1 MIRSKWLILVAL
13 LTVSGCS
20 TYKSSFNCG
29 DARGAY
35 CSSMEQVDQMINNG
49 EIERYNEML
58 KNKKYK
64 ADKNDKSLL
73 LNKKPKKVKINE
85 AKDVSN

>member
-1 MIRSKWLILVAL
+1 MLITF
-13 LTVSGCS
+13 LTLGGCS
-20 TYKSSFNCG
+20 TYKSTFNCG

-35 CSSMEQVDQMINNG
+35 CSSMEQVDQMINSG

-64 ADKNDKSLL
+64 ADKNDESLL
-73 LNKKPKKVKINE
+73 LNKKPKKVKIKEVPN
-85 AKDVSN
+85 VNN